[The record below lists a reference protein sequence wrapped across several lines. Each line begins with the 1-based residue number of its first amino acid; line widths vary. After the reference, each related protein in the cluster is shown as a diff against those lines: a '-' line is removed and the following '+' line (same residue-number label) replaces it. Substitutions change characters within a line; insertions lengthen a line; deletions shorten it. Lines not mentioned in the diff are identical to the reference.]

1 MEFEVAAPNPLSPS
15 PSKACEEKLDEDRLR
30 VKRKTLQA
38 VLDQCQRALEL
49 LNNADGAAA
58 AAADDDDR
66 VPDLEE
72 FRDRELTRRSSFDS
86 LADRE
91 ADELCDLLKSRV
103 ECPDFLEKL
112 ECAQASLP
120 HEITVGEE
128 CSSWDMVNENDLWEG
143 EIGHSEQ
150 EDFVL
155 VRQEDIV
162 DGIACFMAAYLLSL
176 KQTKVSLSKTFSV
189 KKRKG
194 KLRKAWDGSKVIYNV
209 ASWGA
214 TAIGI
219 YQNPVILRA
228 ATNAF
233 WTSCH
238 IISKLL

>member
-72 FRDRELTRRSSFDS
+72 FRDRELTR
-86 LADRE
+86 
-91 ADELCDLLKSRV
+91 LCDLLKSRV

-120 HEITVGEE
+120 HNGHSVVGEE

-176 KQTKVSLSKTFSV
+176 KQTKDLTPNQLQEALSKTFSV

>member
-176 KQTKVSLSKTFSV
+176 KQTKV
-189 KKRKG
+189 
-194 KLRKAWDGSKVIYNV
+194 
-209 ASWGA
+209 
-214 TAIGI
+214 
-219 YQNPVILRA
+219 
-228 ATNAF
+228 
-233 WTSCH
+233 
-238 IISKLL
+238 